1 MNTIS
6 SVRDICTE
14 GRDLAYARDWM
25 TAICGRH
32 ELSSRGPGQV
42 CFTHRGTVL
51 RSTAMTLGLMSHG
64 AEVSVSV
71 EEDEGLDCY
80 SLSLPLDGEQQVN
93 AGGCTLGSDRSRG
106 VILSPYGAQQ
116 LDIAA
121 NCLQLHVAI
130 PRQAMEQGLEHLL
143 QRPMQEPLR
152 FEPSID
158 AVQGASGSWWR
169 MVEHLVQD
177 LRTSIALYD
186 QAGFTRDLEHALIK
200 GLLLA
205 QPNNYSARLRQSE
218 ERSLPQYLV
227 RAREFIHAHARD
239 ELDLDAIEAASG
251 VSRSKLFECF
261 GRYLG
266 VPPMIYLKRY
276 RLNGVR
282 QQLLEDGC
290 PRNIS
295 AIAMAWGFA
304 HLGRFA
310 GDYRK
315 LFGETPSATLQ
326 RQAVRRASH

>member
-1 MNTIS
+1 MNTINS
-6 SVRDICTE
+6 IRDICTE
-14 GRDLAYARDWM
+14 GRDLVYAQHWM
-25 TAICGRH
+25 TAICGPH

-42 CFTHRGTVL
+42 RFTHRGTVL
-51 RSTAMTLGLMSHG
+51 RSTAMTLGLMHHG
-64 AEVSVSV
+64 AEVSVSI
-71 EEDEGLDCY
+71 EDGVGLDCY
-80 SLSLPLDGEQQVN
+80 SLSLPLSGEQQVN
-93 AGGCTLGSDRSRG
+93 VGGCTLGSDRNRG

-121 NCLQLHVAI
+121 NCLQLHIAI

-186 QAGFTRDLEHALIK
+186 QPGFTRDLEHALIK

-205 QPNNYSARLRQSE
+205 QPNNYSARLRQDQ
-218 ERSLPQYLV
+218 ERHLPHYLV
-227 RAREFIHAHARD
+227 RAREFIHAHAR
-239 ELDLDAIEAASG
+239 EALDLDAIEAAAG

-276 RLNGVR
+276 RLNSVR
-282 QQLLEDGC
+282 EQLLEDGC
-290 PRNIS
+290 PGNIS
-295 AIAMAWGFA
+295 AIAMSWGFF
-304 HLGRFA
+304 HLGRFS
-310 GDYRK
+310 GEYRK

-326 RQAVRRASH
+326 RLVARRGGH